1 MKWFPYEK
9 LYIYSELT
17 PEEIQHIIAENT
29 QKQNFRF
36 FHNKDEKYFEGT
48 VDNYKFY
55 ISKNLSGRNSFNP
68 IIKGIIFP
76 KDNLTEI
83 EISFSLHLQTL
94 LASILIYLFLLF
106 LIIYSFISGEP
117 NMYLIPVCF
126 LVVAY
131 LMMFFNFNYLSS
143 VVKNKLFE
151 LVKPL
156 SIK

>member
-9 LYIYSELT
+9 LSIYSELS
-17 PEEIQHIIAENT
+17 PEEIQHIIAANT
-29 QKQNFRF
+29 QIQNFRF
-36 FHNKDEKYFEGT
+36 FQNKDEKYFEGT

-68 IIKGIIFP
+68 IIKGVIFP

-94 LASILIYLFLLF
+94 LASILIYSFLLF

-117 NMYLIPVCF
+117 NMYLIPIGF

-156 SIK
+156 IIK

>member
-9 LYIYSELT
+9 LSIYSELS

-29 QKQNFRF
+29 QRQNFRF

-55 ISKNLSGRNSFNP
+55 ISQNLSGRNSFNP

-94 LASILIYLFLLF
+94 LASILIYSFLLF

-117 NMYLIPVCF
+117 NMYLIP
-126 LVVAY
+126 LVFSVITY
-131 LMMFFNFNYLSS
+131 LFMVLSFNYLSS
-143 VVKNKLFE
+143 IVKNKLFE
-151 LVKPL
+151 LFKHTN
-156 SIK
+156 IK

>member
-1 MKWFPYEK
+1 MKLLPFEK
-9 LYIYSELT
+9 LFLYSELS
-17 PEEIQHIIAENT
+17 PEEIQHIIAANT
-29 QKQNFRF
+29 QRQNFRF
-36 FHNKDEKYFEGT
+36 FQNKDEKYFEGT

-55 ISKNLSGRNSFNP
+55 ISQNLSGRNSFNP
-68 IIKGIIFP
+68 IIKGVIFP
-76 KDNLTEI
+76 KDNFTEI
-83 EISFSLHLQTL
+83 EISFSLHFQTL
-94 LASILIYLFLLF
+94 IASILIYSFLLF

-117 NMYLIPVCF
+117 NMYLIPVGF

-143 VVKNKLFE
+143 AVKKKLFE

>member
-9 LYIYSELT
+9 LSIYSELS
-17 PEEIQHIIAENT
+17 PEEIQHIIAANT
-29 QKQNFRF
+29 QRQNFRF
-36 FHNKDEKYFEGT
+36 FQNKDEKYFEGT

-55 ISKNLSGRNSFNP
+55 ISQNLSGRNSFNP
-68 IIKGIIFP
+68 IIKGVIFP

-83 EISFSLHLQTL
+83 EISFSLHFQTL
-94 LASILIYLFLLF
+94 LASILIYSFLLF

-117 NMYLIPVCF
+117 NMYLIPVSF

-143 VVKNKLFE
+143 VVKKKLFE